1 MAGNYIYADLND
13 IFYENNKM
21 YVSAFSV
28 YLWMSRSFW
37 NSYLTT
43 WAKKLMKIQPIKEQF
58 IMLW

>member
-28 YLWMSRSFW
+28 YL
-37 NSYLTT
+37 
-43 WAKKLMKIQPIKEQF
+43 
-58 IMLW
+58 